1 MREKKEKLKLT
12 KEVYDQNEINSNVEL
27 AKGCGVTGVVLL
39 LVWILYIT
47 GVFSVSSGTL
57 LLINIIFPI
66 VITILESALIYL
78 KFNLIKK
85 PGFKYFLIIQF
96 IVVTFILNVI
106 IPKHAILMWAV
117 CIILVSHYF
126 NPKISLFTYIVASI
140 FMLVGIYLGMLFGE
154 WDSNLLN
161 GNGWIVIPSSEAF
174 HTDDSTF
181 AQRIKWLDYLMA
193 NGDNRY
199 LKAFLYYYLPR
210 WLTFSLIS
218 VISYAVSKR
227 ALRVLLAENQLFK
240 DSEKIHSELSVATSI
255 QNSVLPKELEGS
267 EKNNVFGL
275 MNAAKEIG
283 GDFYDY
289 FYIDDHHLAL
299 VVGDVSGKG
308 IPAALFMMKTETLVK
323 SLTLTIGSNTALIMK
338 RCNERLCDNNDA
350 NIFVT
355 CWLGIVNLETGHLK
369 YTNAGHNKIIIQKN
383 GEPEFLKSDTG
394 VALGVFPTSK
404 YTENDIVLNDLDR
417 LLLYT
422 DGVTEAHN
430 LDNKL
435 YGEKRLLKYSII
447 NKRSSTKEFV
457 YNLVDDINKYSNGA
471 EQFDDITIL
480 MYQFVKGDFT
490 LETRSFSADVKEL
503 DNLFEY
509 SSSLLKIMNFS
520 NKDIIMINT
529 ALEEVFVNVAKYA
542 YNDSGVVEITLSRT
556 RDKITFVFKD
566 SGKKF
571 NPLEKEDPNIT
582 ASSEEREIGGLGIFM
597 VKKIMDEVKYE
608 YIDNQNVLTLIK
620 YKK

>member
-1 MREKKEKLKLT
+1 MKEKKEKLKLT
-12 KEVYDQNEINSNVEL
+12 KEVYDQNEINSNAEL
-27 AKGCGVTGVVLL
+27 AKGCGATGVVLL
-39 LVWILYIT
+39 LVWILYIA
-47 GVFSVSSGTL
+47 GVFKVPGGTL
-57 LLINIIFPI
+57 LVINIVFPI
-66 VITILESALIYL
+66 VITVLESALIYL
-78 KFNLIKK
+78 KFNIIKK

-96 IVVTFILNVI
+96 IVVTFVLNVI

-140 FMLVGIYLGMLFGE
+140 FMLAGIYCGMILGE

-161 GNGWIVIPSSEAF
+161 GNGTLTVGGETFSADE
-174 HTDDSTF
+174 STF
-181 AQRIKWLDYLMA
+181 KQRLMWLDYLKA

-199 LKAFLYYYLPR
+199 LKVFVYYYLPR
-210 WLTFSLIS
+210 WLTFSLIAI
-218 VISYAVSKR
+218 ISYAVSKR
-227 ALRVLLAENQLFK
+227 ALRVLLAENKLVK
-240 DSEKIHSELSVATSI
+240 DSEKMHSELSVATSI

-308 IPAALFMMKTETLVK
+308 VPAALFMMKTETLIK
-323 SLTLTIGSNTALIMK
+323 SLTMTIGSDTALIMK

-355 CWLGIVNLETGHLK
+355 CWLGIVNLETGDLK

-383 GEPEFLKSDTG
+383 GEPDFLKSATG
-394 VALGVFPTSK
+394 VALGVFPTSE
-404 YTENDIVLNDLDR
+404 YEENEVVLNDLDR

-422 DGVTEAHN
+422 DGVTEAHDI
-430 LDNKL
+430 DNNL

-447 NKRSSTKEFV
+447 NKKSSTKEFV

-490 LETRSFSADVKEL
+490 LETRSFNADVKEL
-503 DNLFEY
+503 DNLFDY
-509 SSSLLKIMNFS
+509 SSSLLRIMNFS

-542 YNDSGVVEITLSRT
+542 YNGSGVVEITLSRT

-597 VKKIMDEVKYE
+597 VKQIMDEVSYD
-608 YIDNQNVLTLIK
+608 YVNNQNVLTLVK